1 MLNNASS
8 VINFRW
14 KYTTVEKSSY
24 DPDYL
29 GMKDALKPL
38 HDRKQKEKK
47 MDNSN
52 IKKIQR
58 RYIKLSI

>member
-1 MLNNASS
+1 M
-8 VINFRW
+8 
-14 KYTTVEKSSY
+14 EKSSY